1 MNVFRRFCM
10 AALLVAAFL
19 AIGRCANGQGFSLS
33 VTPSSTALLVSN
45 SLTYTINVTNYNSG
59 GDLQNAT
66 VTNILPSSVQVV
78 SATKSQGTVTN
89 YNNVVVFYL
98 GAFIYGPVGAAQLT
112 LTVTPTTAGFIT
124 NAVTVS
130 SIYATN
136 TASTNVVVQATNVPP
151 PQVDLGVVI
160 NNPVQAVVTN
170 DLTAYTVIVTN
181 AGPAAAPN
189 VALTNTLPSG
199 LILKGASAPYTL
211 SGSNML
217 FNLGTLAVGG
227 HTNLQISIQPTN
239 VETLTLLASVGASG
253 VLDTNT
259 ANNTASNSVDVI
271 AYLPGTLLAVTNSEQ
286 TINIQNGLT
295 EQTILLT
302 NIGPND
308 VDAAR
313 VVVTGLANQLFN
325 AVGTNNGSPFVYY
338 SAKLAAGTS
347 VNLRLQYNPRGYF
360 PFTNGQLHAYAVPLP
375 NWTPPKALTTST
387 NINISQ
393 IVQLDDGSML
403 IEFPSTLGKSYTV
416 VYSDNVLFSNAMIA
430 PPSIVAPA
438 NRVQWIDYGPPTTT
452 SEVPNSSVRFYR
464 VFQNP

>member
-1 MNVFRRFCM
+1 M
-10 AALLVAAFL
+10 LLIGLF
-19 AIGRCANGQGFSLS
+19 AINLRIGAQGFGLS
-33 VTPSSTALLVSN
+33 VTSSARSILVSN
-45 SLTYTINVTNYNSG
+45 SLTYTIYLTNSFGVPVNTRVTNALPDSVQILNVT
-59 GDLQNAT
+59 A
-66 VTNILPSSVQVV
+66 
-78 SATKSQGTVTN
+78 SQGTYTTSGSTTLFLLSGFSGN
-89 YNNVVVFYL
+89 
-98 GAFIYGPVGAAQLT
+98 AQLT
-112 LTVTPTTAGFIT
+112 VNASPTAAGSITNTVTVGSFD
-124 NAVTVS
+124 V
-130 SIYATN
+130 TN
-136 TASTNVVVQATNVPP
+136 TVSTNVVIEVTNAPAT
-151 PQVDLGVVI
+151 QVDLGVAI
-160 NNPVQAVVTN
+160 NGPVQAVVTN

-189 VALTNTLPSG
+189 VSLTNTLPSG
-199 LILKGASAPYTL
+199 VILKGASHPYTL

-217 FNLGTLAVGG
+217 FNFGTLAVGG

-239 VETLTLLASVGASG
+239 VETLALFASVGASG

-259 ANNTASNSVDVI
+259 ANNTASNSVNVI
-271 AYLPGTLLAVTNSEQ
+271 TYLPGTLLAVTNSGQ

-295 EQTILLT
+295 EQTILLSNT
-302 NIGPND
+302 GTND

-325 AVGTNNGSPFVYY
+325 AVGTNNGNPFVYY
-338 SAKLAAGTS
+338 SAKLAAGKS
-347 VNLRLQYNPRGYF
+347 VNLRLQYNPRGFF

-430 PPSIVAPA
+430 PPSIVALA
-438 NRVQWIDYGPPTTT
+438 NRLQWIDYGPPTTT